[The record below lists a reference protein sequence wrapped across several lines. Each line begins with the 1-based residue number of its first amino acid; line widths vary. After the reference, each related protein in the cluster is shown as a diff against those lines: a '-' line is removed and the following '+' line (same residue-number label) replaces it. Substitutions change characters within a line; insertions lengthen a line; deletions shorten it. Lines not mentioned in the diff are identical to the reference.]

1 MYSACITRLH
11 TATLQRYTS
20 YIVDYTCIVYMYSA
34 FAQGLNLPTVLYKF
48 TGDTTFGIISLV
60 FGAEVNVSQYYEEE
74 NPKAVQC
81 KGMQCI
87 EKGNVT
93 FV

>member
-60 FGAEVNVSQYYEEE
+60 FGEEVNVSQYYEEE
-74 NPKAVQC
+74 IQKLFSAKVYNLLKKA
-81 KGMQCI
+81 M
-87 EKGNVT
+87 
-93 FV
+93 